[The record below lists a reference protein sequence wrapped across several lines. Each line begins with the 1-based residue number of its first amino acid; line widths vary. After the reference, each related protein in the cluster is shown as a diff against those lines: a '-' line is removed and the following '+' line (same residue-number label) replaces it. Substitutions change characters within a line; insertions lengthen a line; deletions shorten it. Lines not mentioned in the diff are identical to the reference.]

1 MAYTSILPVHRLDRS
16 IDYIKDEKKTRKR
29 SEAAGSLEEAV
40 GYAMNREKT
49 ELAVYEDSI
58 GCTCDSAFS
67 DMVATKKRFHKL
79 GGVQGYHLI
88 QSFAEG
94 EVTPELAHLIGQEL
108 ADELLKGRFEAVV
121 TTHLNT
127 AHYHNHIVFNS
138 VSMADGRKYHSNG
151 KSYYEEVRKISD
163 GLCVK
168 YGLSVIPEIGSKGK
182 SYAQWQAEKDGR
194 PTWRTAIRMDIR
206 EAVQESFTWKQFLV
220 QMEHKGYE
228 WKLDR
233 KYPALKAPGMER
245 FVRLKSLGANYTEDK
260 IREWILKPKEI
271 KHTRPAWTGSGE
283 WSKKQGSKSAAPKRK
298 LTGLQALYYSYLYQM
313 GVLKKRPPRISYLVR
328 EDIRRLDKRV
338 EQMEFLQKHGIT
350 TREQLSGFRSPRE
363 EQVVS
368 LLKERR
374 RLYRIQP
381 DSPRIGEIT
390 DQLKKLRREIKMSI
404 QIEAHSREMEERIR
418 QAEQHNEH
426 KQKEALGKEEMG
438 WQK

>member
-1 MAYTSILPVHRLDRS
+1 
-16 IDYIKDEKKTRKR
+16 
-29 SEAAGSLEEAV
+29 
-40 GYAMNREKT
+40 
-49 ELAVYEDSI
+49 
-58 GCTCDSAFS
+58 
-67 DMVATKKRFHKL
+67 
-79 GGVQGYHLI
+79 
-88 QSFAEG
+88 
-94 EVTPELAHLIGQEL
+94 
-108 ADELLKGRFEAVV
+108 
-121 TTHLNT
+121 
-127 AHYHNHIVFNS
+127 
-138 VSMADGRKYHSNG
+138 MADGKKYRSNA
-151 KSYYEEVRKISD
+151 KSYYEEIRKISD
-163 GLCVK
+163 GLCQK
-168 YGLSVIPEIGSKGK
+168 YGLSVIQGNGSKGK

-245 FVRLKSLGANYTEDK
+245 FVRLKSLGTNYTEDK

-271 KHTRPAWTGSGE
+271 KHTRSTRPKSGE
-283 WSKKQGSKSAAPKRK
+283 WSQKQGSKSAAPKRK

-381 DSPRIGEIT
+381 DSPRIGEIS

-404 QIEAHSREMEERIR
+404 QIETHSREMEERIR
-418 QAEQHNEH
+418 QAEQQDTQKKNQLSGRKTDVRNER
-426 KQKEALGKEEMG
+426 EGKG
-438 WQK
+438 TK